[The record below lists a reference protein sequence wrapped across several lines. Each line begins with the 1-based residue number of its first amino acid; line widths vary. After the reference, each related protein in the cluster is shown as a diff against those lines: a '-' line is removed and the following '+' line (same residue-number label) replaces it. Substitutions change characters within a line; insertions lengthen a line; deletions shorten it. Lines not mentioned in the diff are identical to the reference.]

1 MSEEINETTNNGEE
15 KFVQEYIR
23 FSKLLDP
30 NIETISLTESKFLTK
45 IYFRESKKLCFSFEF
60 DGNKEKKIW
69 TYRNIVIEGEN
80 IALIRKFYLLEL
92 FFTIPMRFDSHTI
105 KIQNFPINKNDIKGY
120 LEGYN
125 KSYQKRVVPQKE
137 IFSKDNLSLQSGV
150 YQITIVRKNHYIP
163 QGYLRAFECQDKTG
177 FIYEFKLDQT
187 TFDEKSG
194 DNPVKIENI
203 LYLSHFYSLNTEL
216 ILKDIEDAFYN
227 IRNKIISDNTIKKI
241 SYEEKLSIVRYI
253 LAQYIRTPLER
264 NRFVN
269 NARIMLESVYFYR
282 GNQETKKDKNKIK
295 IEFNEIFIRKM
306 VEDSMFQFLFPS
318 PEKNNSLELITFFL
332 KNEWRLIVAEHMK
345 FYTSDNPILLYN
357 NSFESFV
364 DQDYINSLKT
374 PNSKI
379 FGTRRPHGLM
389 EPGIQLYFPITPK
402 LCILIYNPQND
413 QRLLNP
419 VEINEQ
425 ILIQCYQN
433 ILSSNNTIRK
443 FLKRKLNQ
451 KRKEREKFVELHI
464 NVQIKEY

>member
-1 MSEEINETTNNGEE
+1 MSEEINETINNGKV
-15 KFVQEYIR
+15 KFVQEYVR
-23 FSKLLDP
+23 FSKSLDP
-30 NIETISLTESKFLTK
+30 NIETISLTESKYLIN

-60 DGNKEKKIW
+60 EGNKEKKIW
-69 TYRNIVIEGEN
+69 TYRNVVIEGKN

-92 FFTIPMRFDSHTI
+92 FFTIPMRFDFHTI
-105 KIQNFPINKNDIKGY
+105 KIQYFPINRNDMKGY
-120 LEGYN
+120 LVEYN

-137 IFSKDNLSLQSGV
+137 IFSKDDLSLQSGV

-163 QGYLRAFECQDKTG
+163 QGYLREFECQDKTG
-177 FIYEFKLDQT
+177 FIYEFKLNNAQ
-187 TFDEKSG
+187 FDESSG
-194 DNPVKIENI
+194 VRPVKIENI
-203 LYLSHFYSLNTEL
+203 LYLSHFYSLGMEL

-241 SYEEKLSIVRYI
+241 SYEEKVSIVRYI
-253 LAQYIRTPLER
+253 FAQYVRTPLER

-269 NARIMLESVYFYR
+269 IARLMLESVYFNR

-318 PEKNNSLELITFFL
+318 QEKNKSLELITFFL
-332 KNEWRLIVAEHMK
+332 KNDWRLIVAEHMK
-345 FYTSDNPILLYN
+345 FYTSDNPIVLHN
-357 NSFESFV
+357 NSFESFA
-364 DQDYINSLKT
+364 DQDYIDSLKT

-389 EPGIQLYFPITPK
+389 EPGIQLYFPLTPK
-402 LCILIYNPQND
+402 LCILIYNLQKD

-419 VEINEQ
+419 VEVNEQ

-433 ILSSNNTIRK
+433 VLSSNNTIRN
-443 FLKRKLNQ
+443 FLKRKLKQ

>member
-1 MSEEINETTNNGEE
+1 
-15 KFVQEYIR
+15 
-23 FSKLLDP
+23 
-30 NIETISLTESKFLTK
+30 
-45 IYFRESKKLCFSFEF
+45 
-60 DGNKEKKIW
+60 
-69 TYRNIVIEGEN
+69 
-80 IALIRKFYLLEL
+80 
-92 FFTIPMRFDSHTI
+92 MRFDFHTI
-105 KIQNFPINKNDIKGY
+105 KIQDFPINRNDMMGY

-137 IFSKDNLSLQSGV
+137 IFTKNDLSLKSGV

-163 QGYLRAFECQDKTG
+163 QGYLREFECQDKSG
-177 FIYEFKLDQT
+177 FIYEFKLDQAT
-187 TFDEKSG
+187 IDEKSG
-194 DNPVKIENI
+194 DTPVKIENV
-203 LYLSHFYSLNTEL
+203 LYLSHFYSLNMEL

-227 IRNKIISDNTIKKI
+227 IRNKIILDNTIKRI
-241 SYEEKLSIVRYI
+241 SYEEKVSIVRYI

-269 NARIMLESVYFYR
+269 TARIMLESVYFNR
-282 GNQETKKDKNKIK
+282 GNQETKKDKSKIK

-306 VEDSMFQFLFPS
+306 VEDLMLQFLLPS
-318 PEKNNSLELITFFL
+318 SEKNKSLELITFFL
-332 KNEWRLIVAEHMK
+332 RNEWRLIVAEHMK

-357 NSFESFV
+357 NSFESSV
-364 DQDYINSLKT
+364 DQGYIDSLKT
-374 PNSKI
+374 PDSKI

-402 LCILIYNPQND
+402 LCILIYNTQSN
-413 QRLLNP
+413 QGLLNP

-433 ILSSNNTIRK
+433 ILSSNNTIRN

-464 NVQIKEY
+464 NVQIEEY